1 MKQTII
7 LSMAVLSLLSIQ
19 SCSTEFDN
27 DIKNISVTSGN
38 ADFSHYVALGNS
50 LTSGYRDGALYKEG
64 QLESY
69 PEVGS

>member
-38 ADFSHYVALGNS
+38 ADFSHYVAS
-50 LTSGYRDGALYKEG
+50 LRATEMELFTKKVSWSLILQSLLSK
-64 QLESY
+64 
-69 PEVGS
+69 